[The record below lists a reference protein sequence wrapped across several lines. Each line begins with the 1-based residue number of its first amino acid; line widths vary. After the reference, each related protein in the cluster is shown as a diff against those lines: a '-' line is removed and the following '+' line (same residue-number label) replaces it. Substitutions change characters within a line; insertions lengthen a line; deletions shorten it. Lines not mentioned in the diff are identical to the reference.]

1 MLDQEEFIG
10 ISLFLLFSSGLFVI
24 WEHLMLGLAFFFFK
38 YTHQIKNVKAQI
50 NILNNINL
58 KKKRDS
64 SAQVFF
70 PSEFP
75 LAINL

>member
-1 MLDQEEFIG
+1 MFG
-10 ISLFLLFSSGLFVI
+10 
-24 WEHLMLGLAFFFFK
+24 FFK
-38 YTHQIKNVKAQI
+38 YTHQIKAVKAQI
-50 NILNNINL
+50 NVLTRNILNNINF
-58 KKKRDS
+58 KNDF